1 LAQFKLV
8 ISDSSGKSVSKE
20 LRDRAAQPL
29 LGLKIGETLD
39 ASAIGLTEG
48 KIKITGGSDKSGTP
62 MRQDVHG
69 GVKKYVLL
77 SPGVGMRS
85 TAEGIRMRKLVRGNT
100 VTEEIYQLNCA
111 LSDGDL
117 QEKAPKRTPGEEKP
131 SPTSTS
137 KPSSSASSSTSTSP
151 PASSVKQEK
160 ATKKKP

>member
-1 LAQFKLV
+1 M
-8 ISDSSGKSVSKE
+8 ISDSRGKSISKE

-85 TAEGIRMRKLVRGNT
+85 TTEGIRMRKLIRGNT
-100 VTEEIYQLNCA
+100 ITEEIYQLNCA
-111 LSDGDL
+111 LVDGDL
-117 QEKAPKRTPGEEKP
+117 QEKAPKTTPGAEK
-131 SPTSTS
+131 SSTTSTS
-137 KPSSSASSSTSTSP
+137 KPSTSTSTSTSP
-151 PASSVKQEK
+151 PSSSVKQEK
-160 ATKKKP
+160 AAKKKT